1 MMFDLQIGLAGIV
14 LPALLL
20 LAAASLRVLREYQ
33 RGVVFQL
40 GRFWKVKGPGL
51 VIVVPGLQQMVRVDL
66 RVVTMDVEPQ
76 DVISR
81 DNVSVKVNAVVFFRV
96 VDPERAII
104 QVEDY
109 LMATSQLAQTT
120 LRVVLGKHELD
131 EMLAE
136 RERLN
141 LDVQQILDAQTDG
154 WGIKVTNVEIKHIDL
169 NESMVRAIA
178 RQAEAERERRAKV
191 IHAEGERQAAQA
203 LLAAAQQLAMQPE
216 AMQLRY
222 LQTMTQVAGDRATT
236 VVLPLPMDLLGA
248 VMRAARTPGDGSA
261 APPRPAPS
269 ATGPAETLERDAV
282 PQGPVPSAPR

>member
-1 MMFDLQIGLAGIV
+1 MMFDFNLSLTGV
-14 LPALLL
+14 LLL
-20 LAAASLRVLREYQ
+20 LLLLVASSLRVLREYQ

-40 GRFWKVKGPGL
+40 GRFWRVKGPGL
-51 VIVVPGLQQMVRVDL
+51 VLVIPGIQQMVRVDL

-96 VDPERAII
+96 VDPEKAII

-141 LDVQQILDAQTDG
+141 LDVQQILDAQTDA

-169 NESMVRAIA
+169 NESMIRAIA

-191 IHAEGERQAAQA
+191 IHAEGEKQAAES
-203 LLAAAQQLAMQPE
+203 LLEAAQMLARQPE

-222 LQTMTQVAGDRATT
+222 LQTMTQVAGDRASTI
-236 VVLPLPMDLLGA
+236 VFPLPLDLMGRLLD
-248 VMRAARTPGDGSA
+248 RARKDDEHA
-261 APPRPAPS
+261 
-269 ATGPAETLERDAV
+269 
-282 PQGPVPSAPR
+282 